1 MNPFKWFKKK
11 EEIEE
16 TESPITGVM
25 SELKEDNTNLNN
37 DTNLRLIIMKLD
49 MLTMKIDNIDRRLQV
64 IEEIAKRER

>member
-16 TESPITGVM
+16 TDSLITGVM
-25 SELKEDNTNLNN
+25 PELKEDNTNN

-49 MLTMKIDNIDRRLQV
+49 MLSMKIDNIDRRLQV
-64 IEEIAKRER
+64 IEEIAKREK

>member
-16 TESPITGVM
+16 TNSIITGVM
-25 SELKEDNTNLNN
+25 PELKEDNTNN

-49 MLTMKIDNIDRRLQV
+49 MLSMKIDNIDRRLQV

>member
-16 TESPITGVM
+16 TNSIITGVM
-25 SELKEDNTNLNN
+25 PELKEDNTNN

-49 MLTMKIDNIDRRLQV
+49 MLSMKIDNIDRRLQV
-64 IEEIAKRER
+64 IEEIAKREK

>member
-16 TESPITGVM
+16 TDSPITGVM
-25 SELKEDNTNLNN
+25 PELKEDNTNN

-49 MLTMKIDNIDRRLQV
+49 MLSMKIDNIDRRLQV
-64 IEEIAKRER
+64 IEEIAKREK

>member
-16 TESPITGVM
+16 TNSIITGVM
-25 SELKEDNTNLNN
+25 PELKADNTNN

-49 MLTMKIDNIDRRLQV
+49 MLSMKIDNIDRRLQV
-64 IEEIAKRER
+64 IEEIAKREK

>member
-16 TESPITGVM
+16 TEAPITGVIP
-25 SELKEDNTNLNN
+25 ELKEENTNLD

-49 MLTMKIDNIDRRLQV
+49 MLSMKIDNIDRRLQV
-64 IEEIAKRER
+64 IEEIAKREK

>member
-16 TESPITGVM
+16 TNSLITGVM
-25 SELKEDNTNLNN
+25 PELKEDNTNN

-49 MLTMKIDNIDRRLQV
+49 MLSMKIDNIDRRLQV
-64 IEEIAKRER
+64 IEEIAKREK